1 MANKFTRRRLL
12 TTLGAG
18 AISVALANTLGCKVL
33 ERTPKVT
40 PLPEDASSASA
51 KGVWAFRSRPELGPP
66 FVEVT
71 TLAQQE
77 TAPGYIFVASKK
89 GGSGPGG
96 SMILDD
102 RGEVVWFRPTQQANL
117 SSMDFKVQ
125 HYKGEPVLTWW
136 EGLYGSPD
144 LSEYGILDSSYREIA
159 RLRAGNGYRGDHHE
173 FLITPQDTAL
183 ITIYNPVPWD
193 LSRLGG
199 SKDSIVYEGVVQ
211 ELDIESGEVL
221 FEWHSLEHVGLE
233 ESYVTPSE
241 DGRPGLDYFH
251 INSIDVDHDDNL
263 LISARSTSAVYKIER
278 NSGEIMWRLGGKRSD
293 FQMGEGA
300 SFSYQHDARRQPDG
314 TITIFDNG
322 DTTFDEGGVPK
333 AVEESRGI
341 VLELD
346 EQKMSASLVREYT
359 HPEKQFAHA
368 AGNMQVLPN
377 ENVFIGWG
385 RALVFSEFSEDG
397 ELLFNASFPSSFS
410 AQDGSYRAFR
420 YEWSGHPEEKPAA
433 VAERTSEEELKLYA
447 SWNGATEVSSWEV
460 VAGPGPDQLKPV
472 GSVGRQGFETAMLV
486 QSGEPYVGVR
496 ARGRS
501 GEVLGSSEAIE
512 L

>member
-12 TTLGAG
+12 TALGAG

-51 KGVWAFRSRPELGPP
+51 KGVWTFHSRPELGPP

-71 TLAQQE
+71 TQAREE

-89 GGSGPGG
+89 GGAGPGG

-102 RGEVVWFRPTQQANL
+102 RGEVVWFRPTPRVNL

-125 HYKGEPVLTWW
+125 HYKGEPVLTLHTW
-136 EGLYGSPD
+136 GKG
-144 LSEYGILDSSYREIA
+144 EYGILDSSYREIA

-211 ELDIESGEVL
+211 ELDIESGE
-221 FEWHSLEHVGLE
+221 
-233 ESYVTPSE
+233 
-241 DGRPGLDYFH
+241 
-251 INSIDVDHDDNL
+251 
-263 LISARSTSAVYKIER
+263 
-278 NSGEIMWRLGGKRSD
+278 
-293 FQMGEGA
+293 
-300 SFSYQHDARRQPDG
+300 
-314 TITIFDNG
+314 
-322 DTTFDEGGVPK
+322 
-333 AVEESRGI
+333 
-341 VLELD
+341 
-346 EQKMSASLVREYT
+346 
-359 HPEKQFAHA
+359 
-368 AGNMQVLPN
+368 
-377 ENVFIGWG
+377 
-385 RALVFSEFSEDG
+385 
-397 ELLFNASFPSSFS
+397 LLFNASFPSSFS

-460 VAGPGPDQLKPV
+460 VAGRSPDQLKPV
-472 GSVGRQGFETAMLV
+472 GSVGRKGFETAMLV

-501 GEVLGSSEAIE
+501 GEVLGSSEAIK

>member
-12 TTLGAG
+12 TALGAG

-89 GGSGPGG
+89 GGSGPG
-96 SMILDD
+96 
-102 RGEVVWFRPTQQANL
+102 VNL

-125 HYKGEPVLTWW
+125 HYRGEPVLTLHTW
-136 EGLYGSPD
+136 GKG
-144 LSEYGILDSSYREIA
+144 EYGILDSSYREIA

-251 INSIDVDHDDNL
+251 INSIDVDHDATP
-263 LISARSTSAVYKIER
+263 SPSTRSSATAARSCGAWAAKGATSRWVR
-278 NSGEIMWRLGGKRSD
+278 VPPSPTSTTL
-293 FQMGEGA
+293 
-300 SFSYQHDARRQPDG
+300 DANQ
-314 TITIFDNG
+314 T
-322 DTTFDEGGVPK
+322 VP
-333 AVEESRGI
+333 S
-341 VLELD
+341 
-346 EQKMSASLVREYT
+346 
-359 HPEKQFAHA
+359 
-368 AGNMQVLPN
+368 
-377 ENVFIGWG
+377 
-385 RALVFSEFSEDG
+385 
-397 ELLFNASFPSSFS
+397 PSSITATLPS
-410 AQDGSYRAFR
+410 MKAASPRRSRSRA
-420 YEWSGHPEEKPAA
+420 A
-433 VAERTSEEELKLYA
+433 
-447 SWNGATEVSSWEV
+447 
-460 VAGPGPDQLKPV
+460 
-472 GSVGRQGFETAMLV
+472 
-486 QSGEPYVGVR
+486 
-496 ARGRS
+496 
-501 GEVLGSSEAIE
+501 
-512 L
+512 